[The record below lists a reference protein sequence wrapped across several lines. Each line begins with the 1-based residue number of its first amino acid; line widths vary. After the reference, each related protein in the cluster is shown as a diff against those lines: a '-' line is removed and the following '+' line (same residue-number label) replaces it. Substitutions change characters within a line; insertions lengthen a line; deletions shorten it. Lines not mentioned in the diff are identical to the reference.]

1 MISWI
6 TSINSS
12 PRINSKIKQSRNID
26 SLGSNR
32 IRANLIEKKYWS
44 KSWEK
49 WIKSIRVRI
58 SIQFKNRSVRW
69 LINCH
74 RDKWTKGWTK
84 SNLANRKLCPENEQ
98 NASLLNEYFTVWC
111 SSFFFF
117 FFFQTDVSIRR
128 NRATVTHTHTY
139 TPRYLWIFSRCFE
152 HIIFIYNLA
161 IHRWRVRQSR
171 GVTSVQS
178 FPHSLPPSLEKRCDY
193 KTEARYWNEKKKGR
207 RGRKKEK
214 NILDAIS
221 RNNEERFLTRKITR

>member
-1 MISWI
+1 MNKTYDFI
-6 TSINSS
+6 SINSL
-12 PRINSKIKQSRNID
+12 PRLNSKIKQSRNID

-44 KSWEK
+44 KSWEE

-58 SIQFKNRSVRW
+58 SIQFKNRS
-69 LINCH
+69 LINKLSSRQMNKRLDKIEPCESKIVP
-74 RDKWTKGWTK
+74 RKWTECVAFKWIFHG
-84 SNLANRKLCPENEQ
+84 LM
-98 NASLLNEYFTVWC
+98 
-111 SSFFFF
+111 FFLFF

-128 NRATVTHTHTY
+128 NRATVTHTH

-178 FPHSLPPSLEKRCDY
+178 FPPPPSR
-193 KTEARYWNEKKKGR
+193 
-207 RGRKKEK
+207 
-214 NILDAIS
+214 
-221 RNNEERFLTRKITR
+221 

>member
-1 MISWI
+1 MNKRLDKIE
-6 TSINSS
+6 
-12 PRINSKIKQSRNID
+12 PCESKIVPRKWTECV
-26 SLGSNR
+26 
-32 IRANLIEKKYWS
+32 AF
-44 KSWEK
+44 K
-49 WIKSIRVRI
+49 WI
-58 SIQFKNRSVRW
+58 FHG
-69 LINCH
+69 LMFF
-74 RDKWTKGWTK
+74 
-84 SNLANRKLCPENEQ
+84 L
-98 NASLLNEYFTVWC
+98 
-111 SSFFFF
+111 FFFF
-117 FFFQTDVSIRR
+117 FSDGCVDSSKSRYSD
-128 NRATVTHTHTY
+128 THTHTH
-139 TPRYLWIFSRCFE
+139 RVWIFSRCFE

>member
-1 MISWI
+1 MNKRLDKIE
-6 TSINSS
+6 
-12 PRINSKIKQSRNID
+12 PCESKIVPRKWTECV
-26 SLGSNR
+26 
-32 IRANLIEKKYWS
+32 AF
-44 KSWEK
+44 K
-49 WIKSIRVRI
+49 WI
-58 SIQFKNRSVRW
+58 FHG
-69 LINCH
+69 LMFF
-74 RDKWTKGWTK
+74 
-84 SNLANRKLCPENEQ
+84 L
-98 NASLLNEYFTVWC
+98 
-111 SSFFFF
+111 FFFF
-117 FFFQTDVSIRR
+117 FKTDVSIRR
-128 NRATVTHTHTY
+128 NRATVTHTHTHS
-139 TPRYLWIFSRCFE
+139 PRYLWIFSRCFE